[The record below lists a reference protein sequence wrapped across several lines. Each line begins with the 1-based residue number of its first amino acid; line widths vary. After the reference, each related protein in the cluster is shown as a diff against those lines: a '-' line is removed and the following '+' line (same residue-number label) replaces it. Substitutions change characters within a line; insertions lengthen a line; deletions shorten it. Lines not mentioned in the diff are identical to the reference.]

1 MIEDGVVE
9 ITEREIPRQA
19 SIYLYDVG
27 RENKR
32 DDDVDIPRVCVV
44 QRNRGEPSVDRELMD
59 KRRRVVFRG
68 ETQGGRKAF

>member
-1 MIEDGVVE
+1 MVENGKVVE

-19 SIYLYDVG
+19 SIYLYEVD

-44 QRNRGEPSVDRELMD
+44 QRNRESQVSIES
-59 KRRRVVFRG
+59 
-68 ETQGGRKAF
+68 

>member
-1 MIEDGVVE
+1 MLEDGEVVE
-9 ITEREIPRQA
+9 MTERKIPRQA

-44 QRNRGEPSVDRELMD
+44 QRNRESQVSIEG
-59 KRRRVVFRG
+59 
-68 ETQGGRKAF
+68 